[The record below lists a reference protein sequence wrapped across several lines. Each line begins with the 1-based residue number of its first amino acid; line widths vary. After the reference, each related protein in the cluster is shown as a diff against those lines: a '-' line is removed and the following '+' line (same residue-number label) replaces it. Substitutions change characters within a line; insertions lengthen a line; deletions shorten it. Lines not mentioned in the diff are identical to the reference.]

1 MMATRYFAALVAGCT
16 FASAALAGPALS
28 IDALRVSTIWG
39 EGRTGTFACD
49 LDGNFGTEFVSAT
62 HGYGGAVV
70 MSTPMGFPGRMRRT
84 PIWLG
89 AAQVDAVSGTCRPP
103 ALPRILIALPTQL
116 LIMDGW
122 PPGVRVT
129 LPIGTATSTLRA
141 IVDVDGDGLDEIA
154 VLASGTFTSY
164 AETGLLER
172 SFTVEHSY
180 TRSRLGQ
187 FDSDPQ
193 LELVLLLSQ
202 GLELVDTTTGA
213 VDWRSD
219 KLFAWDL
226 AIGNLDADPALEIA
240 LMRDDVVSVYDAGTI
255 APIAAFATGPGAIDA
270 VDVDADGRS
279 EIVVRRADG
288 LQVFDPE
295 DGGLVG
301 SFQQTQSGIEGI
313 AAGDFDGDGAIE
325 LAFGG
330 RGYTERD
337 SFLKFVGFD
346 SGLVESSV
354 PWEQDFGRGP
364 VRVDV
369 DADGSEEFVLASYAR
384 QDSEWPYGFG
394 LAVLDAASR
403 SVEYQNSDQSP
414 NDRAPAPDFVVS
426 NVDADPAAE
435 IVLLH
440 GSSIRLIDGRTREV
454 EALLTI
460 GSQDSWKF
468 MVPVQADGDAP
479 PEVLLGSEG
488 TPRLGLYDLQS
499 RSLLWRS
506 VALSGN
512 ELRFLA
518 VEQLD
523 HDPSLEVIAGTN
535 AGLWVWELDTLAIE
549 RVSLG
554 GRNGVAVGRGPAL
567 ERPVVTADTDAHLSL
582 LDPDSLATLSRIT
595 LAATANAIEFVPGS
609 SELVVAVGDAGAQFI
624 NVGTGQVV
632 ASSASLGARV
642 GLGDRLEVAQAADG
656 VVQVRVGGE
665 MIAAEITL
673 EAPDTLLRDGFER

>member
-1 MMATRYFAALVAGCT
+1 MITSRLFAALFAGCA
-16 FASAALAGPALS
+16 FVSDAFAGPALS
-28 IDALRVSTIWG
+28 IETLRVSTVWG
-39 EGRTGTFACD
+39 EGRTGSFACD
-49 LDGNFGTEFVSAT
+49 LDGKPGTELITAT
-62 HGYGGAVV
+62 QGYGGAVL
-70 MSTPMGFPGRMRRT
+70 MSTPMGQPGRMRRT

-89 AAQVDAVSGTCRPP
+89 AAQVEAVTGTCRPP
-103 ALPRILIALPTQL
+103 GLPRILIALPTQL
-116 LIMDGW
+116 LVMDGW
-122 PPGVRVT
+122 PPGVRLT
-129 LPIGTATSTLRA
+129 LPTGTAPNSLRA
-141 IVDVDGDGLDEIA
+141 VVDVDGDGEDEI
-154 VLASGTFTSY
+154 VLLGGGVFASH
-164 AETGLLER
+164 AESGLLER
-172 SFTVEHSY
+172 SFAVDNSHS
-180 TRSRLGQ
+180 RSRLAQ

-193 LELVLLLSQ
+193 LELVLQGSH
-202 GLELVDTTTGA
+202 GLELLDTTTGE
-213 VDWRSD
+213 VQWQSEQ
-219 KLFAWDL
+219 LFAWDI
-226 AIGNLDADPALEIA
+226 AVGAFDVDPAFEIA
-240 LMRDDVVSVYDAGTI
+240 LMRDDVVSIYDAGNLTPLAVI
-255 APIAAFATGPGAIDA
+255 ATGPGSIDA
-270 VDVDADGRS
+270 VDIDANGRS
-279 EIVVRRADG
+279 EIIVRLANG
-288 LQVFDPE
+288 LRVYDSTS
-295 DGGLVG
+295 GALVG
-301 SFQQTQSGIEGI
+301 SFQQTDSGIEGV
-313 AAGDFDGDGAIE
+313 AAGDFDGDGTME

-330 RGYTERD
+330 LGYGERD
-337 SFLKFVGFD
+337 SFLKFVGFA

-354 PWEQDFGRGP
+354 PWERDFGRGP

-403 SVEYQNSDQSP
+403 SVEYQSGDQSP
-414 NDRAPAPDFVVS
+414 NDWATAPDFVVS

-460 GSQDSWKF
+460 GPQDSWKF

-479 PEVLLGSEG
+479 PEILLGSEG
-488 TPRLGLYDLQS
+488 TPRVGLYDLQS

-506 VALSGN
+506 VALSGH
-512 ELRFLA
+512 EVRFLA

-523 HDPSLEVIAGTN
+523 DDSSLEVIAGTDM
-535 AGLWVWELDTLAIE
+535 GLWVWELDTLAME
-549 RVSLG
+549 RVSSG

-595 LAATANAIEFVPGS
+595 LAATAKAIEFIPGS

-624 NVGTGQVV
+624 NVATGQVV
-632 ASSASLGARV
+632 ASTASLGARV
-642 GLGDRLEVAQAADG
+642 GLGDRLEIAQAADG
-656 VVQVRVGGE
+656 AVQVRVGGE